1 MAFTILRRA
10 VMASAIALFIS
21 PVAVRAEE
29 SGTFDMLLFGVRAA
43 TLSYAGKI
51 ERGQYAASGAL
62 RTTGLLS
69 LVTDVG
75 YTAQVQ
81 GRYRDNRFEPRLYR
95 ETARD
100 DDGSYSAEMRYRAG
114 VPQPKGYSPNS
125 ATPQS
130 GLNPAGQAGTVDIMT
145 VIFAV
150 LRDQTR
156 DAVCDVS
163 VQMFDGVRR
172 GQITLTQP
180 IVKSNGQIDCSGEYR
195 RLEGFSAQ
203 QMAERQRF
211 PFTLTYTPQD
221 ADQFRVTRVITET
234 TFGRVTIRR
243 R

>member
-1 MAFTILRRA
+1 MAITKLSKA
-10 VMASAIALFIS
+10 VLVAAMALIAS
-21 PVAVRAEE
+21 PALLRAEE
-29 SGTFDMLLFGVRAA
+29 SGTFDMILFGIRAA

-51 ERGQYAASGAL
+51 ERGRYAASGAL

-69 LVTDVG
+69 LVSDVG

-81 GRYRDNRFEPRLYR
+81 GRYRNNRFEPRLYR

-100 DDGSYSAEMRYRAG
+100 DDGTYSAEMRYRAG
-114 VPQPKGYSPNS
+114 VPQPKGYSPGS
-125 ATPQS
+125 ATPQG

-156 DAVCDVS
+156 DALCDVS

-172 GQITLTQP
+172 GQITLAEP

-195 RLEGFSAQ
+195 RVEGFSAQ